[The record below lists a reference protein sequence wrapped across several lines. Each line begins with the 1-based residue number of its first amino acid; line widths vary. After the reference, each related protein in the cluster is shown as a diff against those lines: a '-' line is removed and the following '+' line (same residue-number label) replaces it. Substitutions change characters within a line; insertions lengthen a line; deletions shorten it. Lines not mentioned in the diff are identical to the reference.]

1 MLGCPDPSRLIT
13 GAFAAGTVCKPA
25 DVLCGAEGLVWAA
38 SCGLYLLSGASVS
51 SRVTRGLRDGV

>member
-25 DVLCGAEGLVWAA
+25 DVLCRAEGLVWAA
-38 SCGLYLLSGASVS
+38 SCGLYLLSGGE
-51 SRVTRGLRDGV
+51 RVLTCDPGAA